1 MIDVL
6 INLESFHNA
15 YVFQIIMLCPLNIL
29 QFCQLHVEKAGKKK
43 KLATQ
48 SWRWILT
55 SRLTTD
61 LWLQKENKK
70 NKIKIVT

>member
-29 QFCQLHVEKAGKKK
+29 QFCQLHVEKAGKKR
-43 KLATQ
+43 
-48 SWRWILT
+48 S
-55 SRLTTD
+55 
-61 LWLQKENKK
+61 
-70 NKIKIVT
+70 